1 MGQIWNRIRR
11 LAQSYT
17 RDSAWSYES
26 VEEEEQRRL
35 KEIIDEL
42 NRQEPARQQ
51 GQSAGQQHAHT
62 GQQNASQRNGSQQ
75 RASNEQQ
82 RSAPKPTGMTM
93 EQALHI
99 LGVASTAS
107 NDDIKRAYKKL
118 MMKYHPDRVAS
129 MGAVEQEAAKRRA
142 QEVNGAYQYIKT
154 AKGL

>member
-1 MGQIWNRIRR
+1 MGQIWNRIKRI
-11 LAQSYT
+11 AQSYS
-17 RDSAWSYES
+17 RDAEWLYES
-26 VEEEEQRRL
+26 VEDEEQRRL

-42 NRQEPARQQ
+42 NRQETSQQ
-51 GQSAGQQHAHT
+51 KKSSAGQQTHSS
-62 GQQNASQRNGSQQ
+62 SQRK
-75 RASNEQQ
+75 AHEQA

-93 EQALHI
+93 ESALHI

-107 NDDIKRAYKKL
+107 NEEIKRAYKKL

-129 MGAVEQEAAKRRA
+129 MSAVEQEAAKRRA